1 MSDNGHAYPPGKI
14 GRPLIGDKPAT
25 GTERK
30 QRQRARL
37 AEEERQRVEA
47 ARAEARRR
55 RMRVSEMQRTVAS
68 LAYQFA
74 LTEQVDSGEDR
85 EILRR
90 LAEELGSRN
99 IVS

>member
-1 MSDNGHAYPPGKI
+1 M
-14 GRPLIGDKPAT
+14 T

-30 QRQRARL
+30 QRQRARI

-47 ARAEARRR
+47 ARAEAQRR

-74 LTEQVDSGEDR
+74 LTDQVDEEER

-90 LAEELGSRN
+90 LAEELERHN